1 MHRVPPGGAL
11 PLVPLRPPRESVRN
25 RRVVDI
31 FKKALDWQDARVAQ
45 REGWYPYFRALDK
58 AMGPKAIYK
67 GREIIMCGS
76 NNYLGLTHH
85 PKVKQAAL
93 KAIEDYGTSCSGSR
107 FLNGTL
113 TLHEEVERRLAKFM
127 KRESS
132 LVFST
137 GFQTNIGTIT
147 ALVGRGDTVVID
159 KTDHASI
166 VDGCYLSFGETKR
179 YRHNDIEDLER
190 VIKDVKDPQ
199 RCLVIVDG
207 VFSMEG
213 DLADLPGIVAL
224 KRKYGFRLMVD
235 DAHGIGVMGEHGRG
249 TCEHFGLEK
258 DVDLVMG
265 TFSKSFA
272 SLGGFIA
279 GDDQII
285 HYIKHHSRALI
296 FSAAIPASN
305 AASVLAVCDIIENEY
320 PPLRDRL
327 WHNTRKMATSLKEM
341 GFQTGHTQSPII
353 PILVGDMRKTFEFYL
368 GLLQAGVFVNPVIP
382 PAVEPNRTMIRTSY
396 MASHTD
402 EILDQALGI
411 IQGVG
416 KAVGVI

>member
-1 MHRVPPGGAL
+1 M
-11 PLVPLRPPRESVRN
+11 
-25 RRVVDI
+25 VDI
-31 FKKALDWQDARVAQ
+31 FKKAFDWQEARVAQ

-58 AMGPKAIYK
+58 SMGPKAMYK

-85 PKVKQAAL
+85 PKVKDAAL
-93 KAIEDYGTSCSGSR
+93 RAIQDFGTSCSGSR

-127 KRESS
+127 KRESA

-137 GFQTNIGTIT
+137 GFQTNLGTIT

-166 VDGCYLSFGETKR
+166 VDGCYLAFGETKR
-179 YRHNDIEDLER
+179 YRHNDMEDLER
-190 VIKDVKDPQ
+190 VMKEVKDPE

-213 DLADLPGIVAL
+213 DLANLPEIVKL
-224 KRKYGFRLMVD
+224 KKKFGFRLMVD
-235 DAHGIGVMGEHGRG
+235 DAHGVGVMGEHGRG
-249 TCEHFGLEK
+249 TAEHFGLEHE
-258 DVDLVMG
+258 VDLVMG

-279 GDDQII
+279 GPDQVI
-285 HYIKHHSRALI
+285 HWIKHHSRAMI

-305 AASVLAVCDIIENEY
+305 AATVLAVCDIIETEY
-320 PPLRDRL
+320 PQLRDRL
-327 WHNTRKMATSLKEM
+327 WANTRKMQTALKGA
-341 GFQTGHTQSPII
+341 GFDTGHTQSPII
-353 PILVGDMRKTFEFYL
+353 PILVGDMRKTFDFYL
-368 GLLQAGVFVNPVIP
+368 GLLQQGVFVNPVIP

-396 MASHTD
+396 MASHTN
-402 EILDQALGI
+402 EILDQALGT
-411 IQGVG
+411 IQAVG
-416 KAVGVI
+416 KATGVI

>member
-1 MHRVPPGGAL
+1 M
-11 PLVPLRPPRESVRN
+11 
-25 RRVVDI
+25 VDI
-31 FKKALDWQDARVAQ
+31 FKKAFDWQEARVAQ

-58 AMGPKAIYK
+58 SMGPKAMYK

-85 PKVKQAAL
+85 PKVKDAAL
-93 KAIEDYGTSCSGSR
+93 KAIQDFGTSCSGSR

-127 KRESS
+127 KREAA

-137 GFQTNIGTIT
+137 GFQTNLGTIT

-166 VDGCYLSFGETKR
+166 VDGCYLAFGETKR
-179 YRHNDIEDLER
+179 YRHNDMEDLER
-190 VIKDVKDPQ
+190 VIKEVKDPE

-213 DLADLPGIVAL
+213 DLANLPEIVKL
-224 KRKYGFRLMVD
+224 KKKFGFRLMVD
-235 DAHGIGVMGEHGRG
+235 DAHGVGVMGEHGRG
-249 TCEHFGLEK
+249 TAEHYGLEHE
-258 DVDLVMG
+258 VDLVMG

-279 GDDQII
+279 GPDQVI
-285 HYIKHHSRALI
+285 HWIKHHSRAMI

-305 AASVLAVCDIIENEY
+305 AATVLAVCDIIETEY
-320 PPLRDRL
+320 PQLRDRL
-327 WHNTRKMATSLKEM
+327 WANTRKMQTALKGA
-341 GFQTGHTQSPII
+341 GFDTGHTQSPII
-353 PILVGDMRKTFEFYL
+353 PILVGDMRKTFDFYL
-368 GLLQAGVFVNPVIP
+368 GLLQQGVFVNPVIP

-396 MASHTD
+396 MASHTN
-402 EILDQALGI
+402 EILDQALGT
-411 IQGVG
+411 IQAVG
-416 KAVGVI
+416 KATGVI

>member
-1 MHRVPPGGAL
+1 M
-11 PLVPLRPPRESVRN
+11 
-25 RRVVDI
+25 VDI
-31 FKKALDWQDARVAQ
+31 FKKALDWQDARVAM
-45 REGWYPYFRALDK
+45 REGWHPYFRALDK
-58 AMGPKAIYK
+58 SMGPKAMYK

-85 PKVKQAAL
+85 PVVKEAAT
-93 KAIEDYGTSCSGSR
+93 KAIADFGTSCSGSR

-113 TLHEEVERRLAKFM
+113 TLHEEVEKRLAKFM
-127 KRESS
+127 KREAA

-137 GFQTNIGTIT
+137 GYQTNLGTIT
-147 ALVGRGDTVVID
+147 PLVGRGDTVIID

-166 VDGCYLSFGETKR
+166 VDACYLSFGETKR
-179 YRHNDIEDLER
+179 YRHNDIADLER
-190 VIKDVKDPQ
+190 VVKAEADPQ

-213 DLADLPGIVAL
+213 DLCDLPAIVAL
-224 KRKYGFRLMVD
+224 KKKYGFRLMVD
-235 DAHGIGVMGEHGRG
+235 DAHGVGVMGEHGRG

-272 SLGGFIA
+272 SLGGFIS

-296 FSAAIPASN
+296 FSAAIPAAN
-305 AASVLAVCDIIENEY
+305 AASVLAVCDILEKDY
-320 PPLRDRL
+320 PPLRDKL
-327 WHNTRKMATSLKEM
+327 WHNTKKMQASLKGM
-341 GFQTGHTQSPII
+341 GFNTGHTQTPIV
-353 PILVGDMRKTFEFYL
+353 PILVGDMRKTFDFYL

-411 IQGVG
+411 IQAVG
-416 KAVGVI
+416 KATGVI